1 MILGVLVAM
10 GLIMVA
16 LPCYKFVMSD
26 KKTQSEKSQE
36 KLDARAA
43 ALRANLK
50 KRKSREKILKSD
62 AQDHKA

>member
-1 MILGVLVAM
+1 MILGVLVVT

-26 KKTQSEKSQE
+26 EKHQSEKTQK

>member
-1 MILGVLVAM
+1 
-10 GLIMVA
+10 
-16 LPCYKFVMSD
+16 MSD
-26 KKTQSEKSQE
+26 QKHQSEKTQK